1 MGNFRPYREPCHG
14 QNPCFPG
21 SKYRHFDASLNGI
34 TNLKNATHVPIDTA
48 PGWQSPFPR
57 NNPLYGTTCT
67 PEGNNAI
74 NDISW
79 PCGPWPE
86 VFGVPG
92 SASIPG
98 NAYAGDGTHTDYA
111 TCRNYGF
118 NVVQAARN
126 WHGMWGFDVDATTG
140 IPCAG
145 GAKQNYKYLQMTVLV
160 EVGGGYTQTQKTYDT
175 STTPETLLSEQTFE
189 NTGGYTK
196 NLTVTVN
203 PQSGEVTQTNPDAVS
218 TLEYINI
225 VAGVPSVLQTDMFF
239 ALDTSTVFGGVS
251 NMFNNWGWDC
261 TTLRFAN
268 SSGPT
273 DYQGTI
279 AEITAAFA
287 AWSVT
292 QGVWGSVAVD
302 TLTRSGDTIEL
313 HLTGTPGTW
322 SYVPTSP
329 PNQRVDTVGTGT
341 CTFHLKVTLSQK
353 NYLGSHT
360 TAGVADG
367 VYDDVCALLGQWRFD
382 NPQHFPTFRHKVDTN
397 IDPNVTL
404 APFVTRNEV
413 ATEATPHQ
421 FNPRQ
426 VPDYSQTYSGT
437 GPTPMRDWF
446 DPNCYQWVYHIGHS
460 EEYGQG
466 QLIQIRDGTIRGA
479 PLALGYGPVFDYRH
493 ANYHDGEDTPYSFGA
508 FTNGFLPPHT
518 PQWTPDVLKSVLWPC
533 AFVSN
538 NAVWG
543 STSPALLYS
552 LVAQKWCET
561 LMQPPAGSMNM
572 ARPFGADRKQVD
584 WTKATQCIDGIPAD
598 ADGVLLDGSVT
609 IPDADLLFPN
619 CPGFGGRLAVTAVG
633 NTLTFSAFTGN
644 TILAGD
650 TIDILNDS
658 GGVLASAVAVASP
671 TGTSVDVGAHYASAA
686 WIVPH
691 LLNDGAT
698 SGQKWYW
705 DDTDYKN
712 SYVVR
717 QWTLDS
723 SNTVLTHS
731 KGQGC
736 LSFYPCYPSIVC
748 CSPNGE
754 EFSNGVV
761 IPFSPAAPDGS
772 WLCQFEKW
780 MDDPLFFEGKACNE
794 SEDLVPIVQCYAGCE
809 DGGSCEHLIPQ
820 VEAMCFKPGT
830 NGTTGA
836 GMSQSEAAPDMP
848 TTAAYDY
855 TADMAPPAKGS
866 GALQPW
872 NKYDLCYA
880 P

>member
-279 AEITAAFA
+279 A
-287 AWSVT
+287 
-292 QGVWGSVAVD
+292 
-302 TLTRSGDTIEL
+302 
-313 HLTGTPGTW
+313 
-322 SYVPTSP
+322 
-329 PNQRVDTVGTGT
+329 
-341 CTFHLKVTLSQK
+341 
-353 NYLGSHT
+353 
-360 TAGVADG
+360 
-367 VYDDVCALLGQWRFD
+367 
-382 NPQHFPTFRHKVDTN
+382 
-397 IDPNVTL
+397 
-404 APFVTRNEV
+404 
-413 ATEATPHQ
+413 
-421 FNPRQ
+421 
-426 VPDYSQTYSGT
+426 
-437 GPTPMRDWF
+437 
-446 DPNCYQWVYHIGHS
+446 
-460 EEYGQG
+460 
-466 QLIQIRDGTIRGA
+466 
-479 PLALGYGPVFDYRH
+479 
-493 ANYHDGEDTPYSFGA
+493 
-508 FTNGFLPPHT
+508 
-518 PQWTPDVLKSVLWPC
+518 
-533 AFVSN
+533 
-538 NAVWG
+538 
-543 STSPALLYS
+543 
-552 LVAQKWCET
+552 
-561 LMQPPAGSMNM
+561 
-572 ARPFGADRKQVD
+572 
-584 WTKATQCIDGIPAD
+584 
-598 ADGVLLDGSVT
+598 
-609 IPDADLLFPN
+609 
-619 CPGFGGRLAVTAVG
+619 
-633 NTLTFSAFTGN
+633 
-644 TILAGD
+644 
-650 TIDILNDS
+650 
-658 GGVLASAVAVASP
+658 
-671 TGTSVDVGAHYASAA
+671 
-686 WIVPH
+686 
-691 LLNDGAT
+691 
-698 SGQKWYW
+698 
-705 DDTDYKN
+705 
-712 SYVVR
+712 
-717 QWTLDS
+717 
-723 SNTVLTHS
+723 
-731 KGQGC
+731 
-736 LSFYPCYPSIVC
+736 
-748 CSPNGE
+748 
-754 EFSNGVV
+754 
-761 IPFSPAAPDGS
+761 
-772 WLCQFEKW
+772 
-780 MDDPLFFEGKACNE
+780 
-794 SEDLVPIVQCYAGCE
+794 
-809 DGGSCEHLIPQ
+809 
-820 VEAMCFKPGT
+820 
-830 NGTTGA
+830 
-836 GMSQSEAAPDMP
+836 
-848 TTAAYDY
+848 
-855 TADMAPPAKGS
+855 
-866 GALQPW
+866 
-872 NKYDLCYA
+872 
-880 P
+880 